1 MNAIGKN
8 KLGYVL
14 TYKRFLGEY
23 SRKIQKNY
31 NITLDKAKIKAIL
44 ECRPILRKENEG
56 NIKIE
61 QYKRLFKRV
70 KIKVNKD
77 EKFSYFIDEGI
88 IIENANTV
96 IDNLTP
102 DYAYFVDNSIQ
113 QMRKK
118 NQISSNEIANQNLIL
133 IDIIQKYIKR
143 ILRKVKKSKDIQL
156 EKKETI
162 IYTLERM
169 LTDEAKNLKDA
180 LQRILFCNQILWQT
194 GHKLIGLGRLDKIL
208 ERFPVEDD
216 SYEDIKSFLRI
227 LHKDYRFKSSEMLG
241 DTGQVIVL
249 GGLEADGSYYV
260 NEYTYLFLKANIEL
274 HFPDPKIYLR
284 VADETPEDL
293 LCLAIESIA
302 SGLGGPLL
310 SNDNRVI
317 PALLQFGYKE
327 NAYNYAV
334 SACWEPLIP
343 GMSLEQNNLCALD
356 FGKCIY
362 NTIQDSRFVLCDS
375 FIQIMQLFMECIDN
389 ELDMLIE
396 KMDKIQWEPDPILT
410 LLTNGCLE
418 KDRDISVGGAYYNN
432 YGMLSVGI
440 STAVNS
446 LINIDKFA
454 FECAEL
460 TLGQIVEMLMLN
472 YSEHFAFRERL
483 IKNERLFGKDDK
495 KVIEI
500 TSAIQEH
507 VEAYLSKYS
516 NMFGGKVKFGLSS
529 PSYISLAS
537 IVPATFDGRY
547 SGAPYATHISC
558 FGNVTPIEIVQFASK
573 LNYNGI
579 RANGN
584 VVDIVLPSVLINDKQ
599 KKLLSFIKG
608 SIKQGVYQMQFN
620 VLSYKQLLEA
630 KENPEK
636 YPGLIVRVW
645 GFSAYFVDLPE
656 EYQNHLIERAKMQ
669 EGVI

>member
-1 MNAIGKN
+1 MNMSRYI
-8 KLGYVL
+8 L

-23 SRKIQKNY
+23 SRTLQKNS
-31 NITLDKAKIKAIL
+31 NISLGKARIKAIL
-44 ECRPILRKENEG
+44 ECRPILRKENES

-61 QYKRLFKRV
+61 QYKRLFKKV
-70 KIKVNKD
+70 KIEVNTD
-77 EKFSYFIDEGI
+77 ERFFYFIDEGI
-88 IIENANTV
+88 VIENKNTV
-96 IDNLTP
+96 IENLTP
-102 DYAYFVDNSIQ
+102 NYEYFVDNSIEQ
-113 QMRKK
+113 IRKK
-118 NQISSNEIANQNLIL
+118 NQMLSNEIANQNLML
-133 IDIIQKYIKR
+133 IDMIQKYIKR
-143 ILRKVKKSKDIQL
+143 VSDKIKKSKNMPS
-156 EKKETI
+156 EKKDTI
-162 IYTLERM
+162 IRTLERM
-169 LTDEAKNLKDA
+169 LTDEANDLKDA

-208 ERFPVEDD
+208 ERFPIEDD
-216 SYEDIKSFLRI
+216 CYEDIKSFLRI

-260 NEYTYLFLKANIEL
+260 NEYTYLFLRANIEL

-293 LCLAIESIA
+293 LNLAVESIA

-327 NAYNYAV
+327 DVYNYAV

-343 GMSLEQNNLCALD
+343 GVSLEQNNLCALD

-362 NTIQDSRFVLCDS
+362 YTIQDPRFVLCDS
-375 FIQIMQLFMECIDN
+375 FVQTMQLFRECIDN
-389 ELDMLIE
+389 ELQILIE
-396 KMDKIQWEPDPILT
+396 KIDKIQWEPDPILT
-410 LLTNGCLE
+410 LITRNCLE
-418 KDRDISVGGAYYNN
+418 KNRDISAGGAYYNN

-446 LINIDKFA
+446 LLNIEKFV
-454 FECAEL
+454 FERAEL
-460 TLGQIVEMLMLN
+460 TLRQIVEMVMQN
-472 YSEHFAFRERL
+472 YSEHLVFRERL

-500 TSAIQEH
+500 TSSIQGH

-516 NMFGGKVKFGLSS
+516 NRFAGKVKFGLSS
-529 PSYISLAS
+529 PSYISLAA

-547 SGAPYATHISC
+547 SGEPYATHISC
-558 FGNVTPIEIVQFASK
+558 SGNVSPIEIVQFASK
-573 LNYNGI
+573 LDYNGI

-584 VVDIVLPSVLINDKQ
+584 VIDIMLPSVLINNKQ
-599 KKLLSFIKG
+599 QKLLSFIKG
-608 SIKQGVYQMQFN
+608 SIKQGFYQMQFN
-620 VLSYKQLLEA
+620 VLSYKQLLDA
-630 KENPEK
+630 KENPER

-645 GFSAYFVDLPE
+645 GFSAYFADLPE

-669 EGVI
+669 EGVS